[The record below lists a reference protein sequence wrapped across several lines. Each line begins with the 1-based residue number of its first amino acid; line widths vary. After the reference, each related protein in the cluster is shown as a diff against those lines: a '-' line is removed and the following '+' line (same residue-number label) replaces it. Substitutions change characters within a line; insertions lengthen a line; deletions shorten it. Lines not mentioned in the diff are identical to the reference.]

1 MNGDRFSRAYLQ
13 HCQHANSKSFAVGFA
28 MASPVI
34 LVAFSC
40 SSSFI
45 SWSSSN
51 ADTSFYL
58 FLGFWSRIAF
68 QIWTALLSSSIHFD
82 FQTLNSRCSKLST
95 TLSFPRAFYS
105 VFIIFRRFFSQSSAS
120 FMLILPDGGTICLS
134 FICFSIISAM
144 SLSPVSSWN

>member
-1 MNGDRFSRAYLQ
+1 MKGERFSRAYLQ
-13 HCQHANSKSFAVGFA
+13 HYQQANSKSLAVGFA

-51 ADTSFYL
+51 ADTSCYL
-58 FLGFWSRIAF
+58 FLGFQSRIAF
-68 QIWTALLSSSIHFD
+68 QIWTALLSSSMHFD

-95 TLSFPRAFYS
+95 ILSFPRAFYS
-105 VFIIFRRFFSQSSAS
+105 VFIILRRFLSQSSAS
-120 FMLILPDGGTICLS
+120 LMFILPDGGTICLS